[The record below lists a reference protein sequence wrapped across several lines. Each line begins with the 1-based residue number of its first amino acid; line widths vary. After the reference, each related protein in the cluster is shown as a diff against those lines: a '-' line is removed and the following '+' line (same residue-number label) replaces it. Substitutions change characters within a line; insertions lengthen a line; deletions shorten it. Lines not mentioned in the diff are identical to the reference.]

1 MLNRKHTVKDGEPEA
16 NRATTCRTSS
26 SLAHFFRGRA
36 DSPALIVSD
45 SALIYTDEP
54 RAREPIFLGNSA
66 RERIVVRP
74 CGEWGANYCTLDE
87 AAFGAGVDAS
97 KTRIRTPHAT
107 REVEQPPKV
116 NVVAVVHDGRRRQ
129 RCLVKQHA
137 ARDEQQSAQQD
148 SRSVRRLS
156 ASLAVKPNATPLA
169 PRVNDPPLSR
179 RQMTTK
185 YGTGMGND
193 WPAPRWTIGP
203 SESNG
208 SAAG

>member
-36 DSPALIVSD
+36 DSPALIVS
-45 SALIYTDEP
+45 
-54 RAREPIFLGNSA
+54 
-66 RERIVVRP
+66 IVVRP
-74 CGEWGANYCTLDE
+74 CGEWGANYYTLDE

-137 ARDEQQSAQQD
+137 ARDGQQSAQQD
-148 SRSVRRLS
+148 SRAVRRLS

-169 PRVNDPPLSR
+169 PRVNDPPLSG